1 MGAASAPTGRAP
13 GMSGAKQCWRTN
25 KRSYASKAQARRAM
39 RKTGRRLFVYSCPF
53 CGAYHMTKGAQ
64 QWA

>member
-1 MGAASAPTGRAP
+1 
-13 GMSGAKQCWRTN
+13 MSGAKQCWRTN